1 MNKKKLLLGFIL
13 FLIGLAGVA
22 SMLTVEM
29 PLPEEAK
36 AILEQQFTP
45 EQIKFV
51 LLLNPTILVLIA
63 VVIGTIFYE
72 KGGLKVPII
81 EQAIGLKNYEIKV
94 SEILKYGVIG
104 GILSGVLIM
113 IVSVIFTP
121 MLPLEFKELGESME
135 LSLAARFLYG
145 GLTEEIMMRFGL
157 MSFIVWLF
165 SKIFKELKPI
175 VYWLGIGIAAVI
187 FALGHFPVAYQAVE
201 NPSTGLLTYILIG
214 NTVGGVIFGWLY
226 WKKGL
231 EAAFI
236 AHIFAHVVMVL
247 VEPLV
252 G

>member
-1 MNKKKLLLGFIL
+1 MNKKILLGFIL

-22 SMLTVEM
+22 SMLTMEM
-29 PLPEEAK
+29 PIPEEAK

-51 LLLNPTILVLIA
+51 LLLNPTILVLIM
-63 VVIGTIFYE
+63 VVVGTIFYD
-72 KGGLKVPII
+72 KAGLKVPII
-81 EQAIGLKNYEIKV
+81 ERAIGLQNHEISV
-94 SEILKYGVIG
+94 TEIFKFGVIG
-104 GILSGVLIM
+104 GVLSGVLIM
-113 IVSVIFTP
+113 IVSLIFTP
-121 MLPLEFKELGESME
+121 MLPAEFQELGESME

-145 GLTEEIMMRFGL
+145 GLTEEIMMRFGF

-175 VYWLGIGIAAVI
+175 VYWLGIAIAAVV
-187 FALGHFPVAYQAVE
+187 FALGHFPIAFQAVE
-201 NPSTGLLTYILIG
+201 NPSTELLTYILIG
-214 NTVGGVIFGWLY
+214 NTIGGLIFGWLY

-231 EAAFI
+231 EAAFV

>member
-1 MNKKKLLLGFIL
+1 MNKKKVLLGFLL

-45 EQIKFV
+45 EQIKYV
-51 LLLNPTILVLIA
+51 LLLNPAILVLIT
-63 VVIGTIFYE
+63 VILGTIFYD
-72 KGGLKVPII
+72 KAGLKVPII
-81 EQAIGLKNYEIKV
+81 ENAIGLKNHEI
-94 SEILKYGVIG
+94 SIAEIIKFGVIG
-104 GILSGVLIM
+104 GVLSGALIM
-113 IVSVIFTP
+113 IVSLIFTP
-121 MLPLEFKELGESME
+121 MLPAEFQELGESME

-157 MSFIVWLF
+157 MSLIVWLF
-165 SKIFKELKPI
+165 SKIFKDLKPI
-175 VYWLGIGIAAVI
+175 VYWCGILIAAII

-201 NPSTGLLTYILIG
+201 NPSAGLLTYILIG
-214 NTVGGVIFGWLY
+214 NTIGGVIFGWLY

-247 VEPLV
+247 VEPFV